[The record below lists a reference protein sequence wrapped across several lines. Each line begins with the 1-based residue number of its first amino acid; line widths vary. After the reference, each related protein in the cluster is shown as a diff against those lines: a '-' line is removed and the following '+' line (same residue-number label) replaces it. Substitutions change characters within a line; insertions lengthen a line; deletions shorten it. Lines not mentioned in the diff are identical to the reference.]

1 MYLFMPTLVYSEK
14 DCVKNH
20 FREIAL
26 IGEKAMIVTGKHSS
40 RKNGSL
46 DDVSAVLNQENISYI
61 FAYYGVEKI

>member
-26 IGEKAMIVTGKHSS
+26 TGEKAMIVTGKP
-40 RKNGSL
+40 
-46 DDVSAVLNQENISYI
+46 
-61 FAYYGVEKI
+61 